1 MSDIY
6 HLRSFSMKNMLI
18 CLSVL
23 PFLSACQVGL
33 SVGANTQQI
42 SPDVVNAIAESVNTP
57 STSEQT
63 GALIPKDKPLVI
75 ETTGNAYFSVS
86 TPEKNMLYA
95 QRLELMTNQMGQLI
109 TVEGY
114 QLEPNT
120 LIPPGSTSIHVLDNG
135 TIEVVHGSEEME
147 LGQIPRISFENASQ
161 LTSQGAFLEANENSG
176 EPVTTLSFDDTI
188 RVVSEKYT
196 F

>member
-1 MSDIY
+1 
-6 HLRSFSMKNMLI
+6 MKNILI
-18 CLSVL
+18 CLSIL
-23 PFLSACQVGL
+23 PLLSACQVGL
-33 SVGANTQQI
+33 SVGANAQSV

-63 GALIPKDKPLVI
+63 GAFIPKDKPLVI

-86 TPEKNMLYA
+86 TPEKNMLYT
-95 QRLELMTNQMGQLI
+95 QRLELITNQIGQLI

-120 LIPPGSTSIHVLDNG
+120 LIPPGTTSIHVLDNG
-135 TIEVVHGSEEME
+135 TIEVVVDSKEMA
-147 LGQIPRISFENASQ
+147 LGQIPRLSFENASK

-176 EPVTTLSFDDTI
+176 EPISSLSFDDTI